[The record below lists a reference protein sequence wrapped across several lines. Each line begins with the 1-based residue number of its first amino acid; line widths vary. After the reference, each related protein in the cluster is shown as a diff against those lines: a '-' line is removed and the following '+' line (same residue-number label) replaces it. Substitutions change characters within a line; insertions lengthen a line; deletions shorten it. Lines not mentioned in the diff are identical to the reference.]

1 MTVLP
6 VLPVLPALP
15 ALPVLPVLPAC
26 LPADRRQLAPLT
38 SEAGV
43 SHRIHHTV
51 PSFSCPKFTDSTQTN
66 NLTIC
71 VLVCVVKKNRA
82 LYSQFVPV
90 IPPPAAAAAAA
101 TAAPSGNSA
110 SSSSDTATSG
120 GRQLPRFFTP
130 REVARLQGFPE
141 SFVLDGLDGVDQ
153 GRLYHQL
160 GNAVSPMYTT
170 ALVLS
175 CTMHFAGLSRPNRIK
190 RLIILRLRVLCGCA
204 AGESAYHRGCW
215 GELGCLA
222 RGQA

>member
-1 MTVLP
+1 MPQIYRFYADQQLDDMRWSVL
-6 VLPVLPALP
+6 L
-15 ALPVLPVLPAC
+15 
-26 LPADRRQLAPLT
+26 
-38 SEAGV
+38 
-43 SHRIHHTV
+43 
-51 PSFSCPKFTDSTQTN
+51 
-66 NLTIC
+66 
-71 VLVCVVKKNRA
+71 KKNRA

-160 GNAVSPMYTT
+160 GNAVSPSPPPPPHTHTLHVYHCTC
-170 ALVLS
+170 AVL
-175 CTMHFAGLSRPNRIK
+175 HFAGLSRPNRIK